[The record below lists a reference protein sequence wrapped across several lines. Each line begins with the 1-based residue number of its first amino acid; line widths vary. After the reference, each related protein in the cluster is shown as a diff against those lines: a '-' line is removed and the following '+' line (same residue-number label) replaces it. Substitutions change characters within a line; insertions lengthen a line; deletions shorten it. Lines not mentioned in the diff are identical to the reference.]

1 MGSDGGA
8 AADSGKVARLIDRYG
23 LDGTGDDLV
32 ARWTGD
38 GAERSSLREL
48 ADWFNRELL
57 RVSMVRAG
65 MNPMDR
71 TVEHHHDALTDTE
84 GSEGHRTEVRNEL
97 ARAGVDVDALLA
109 DFVSHQSVHTYL
121 TRVRGARSPTENTA
135 PVANDVQ
142 SIRRLLGRTTTVA
155 DDALERH
162 RTADRIALGE
172 FDVLVDLRV
181 ICRDCGTDSDVVS
194 LLEEGGCDCES
205 DD

>member
-1 MGSDGGA
+1 MGSDADA
-8 AADSGKVARLIDRYG
+8 AGNSGKVTRLLDRYD
-23 LDGTGDDLV
+23 LDGTGDELV

-38 GAERSSLREL
+38 GVERSSLRDL

-57 RVSMVRAG
+57 RVAMVRAG

-71 TVEHHHDALTDTE
+71 TVERHYDVLTDTG
-84 GSEGHRTEVRNEL
+84 GSEGLRTEVRNEL
-97 ARAGVDVDALLA
+97 AHAGVDVDALLA

-135 PVANDVQ
+135 TVANDVQ

-162 RTADRIALGE
+162 RNAGRISLGE

-181 ICRDCGTDSDVVS
+181 ICRDCDTDSDVVTF
-194 LLEEGGCDCES
+194 LEDGGCDCDAS
-205 DD
+205 

>member
-135 PVANDVQ
+135 PRPDDHCRRRRPRTPPHRRPHRPRRVRRPRRPARHLSRLRHRQ
-142 SIRRLLGRTTTVA
+142 RRRLPPRGGR
-155 DDALERH
+155 
-162 RTADRIALGE
+162 
-172 FDVLVDLRV
+172 LRL
-181 ICRDCGTDSDVVS
+181 R
-194 LLEEGGCDCES
+194 E
-205 DD
+205 